1 MAHHKP
7 ALKELYWQLF
17 TIEIWLRSLKDDAMN
32 KRIVIC
38 ADGTW
43 NRPEKDLKVDFPT
56 NVLRLAR
63 AISPIAA
70 DGKPQQVFYDWGVG
84 SYYDE
89 VIGGATGRGLHKNI
103 MDGYRYLVQNYSP
116 DDEIYLF
123 GFSRGA
129 YTVRCL
135 CGLIN
140 NCGILKRPDARL
152 IQQAFD
158 HYKKS
163 SAPFAPS
170 GDKSLEFRQKH
181 SHESREIKFVGV
193 WDTVGAMGI
202 PISFLGLFEDKDEFY
217 DTKIGRNVRVAR
229 HALAID
235 EHRSDFEPTIW
246 QVRDNMDMQQVWFA
260 GAHSNIGGSYK
271 PDRDGSL
278 LSDNA
283 LMWMINEAQ
292 RFNLSLEPHLQASL
306 RPNPLATLHDSRRNF
321 YRIKQAYLR
330 PLDPSKAPILLHRSV
345 KERWE
350 QDPQY
355 RPKNLQAY
363 LENYGWPTELIN

>member
-1 MAHHKP
+1 
-7 ALKELYWQLF
+7 
-17 TIEIWLRSLKDDAMN
+17 MN

-63 AISPIAA
+63 AISPMAA

-103 MDGYRYLVQNYSP
+103 MDGYRYIVQNYSP
-116 DDEIYLF
+116 GDEIYLF

-170 GDKSLEFRQKH
+170 GDKSVEFRQKH

-246 QVRDNMDMQQVWFA
+246 QLRDNMDMQQVWFA
-260 GAHSNIGGSYK
+260 GAHSNIGGSYQ
-271 PDRDGSL
+271 PDKDGSL

-283 LMWMINEAQ
+283 LSWMIAEAE
-292 RFNLSLEPHLQASL
+292 RFNLSLEPHLTASL
-306 RPNPLATLHDSRRNF
+306 HPNPLATLHDSRRSF
-321 YRIKQAYLR
+321 YRIKQPYLR
-330 PLDPSKAPILLHRSV
+330 ALDPNVAPVLLHHSV
-345 KERWE
+345 KVRWD

-355 RPKNLQAY
+355 RPKNLQTY
-363 LENYGWPTELIN
+363 LEKYGWPEQLID

>member
-1 MAHHKP
+1 
-7 ALKELYWQLF
+7 
-17 TIEIWLRSLKDDAMN
+17 MN

-116 DDEIYLF
+116 GDEIYLF

-271 PDRDGSL
+271 PDKDDSL

-292 RFNLSLEPHLQASL
+292 QFNLSLEPHLQESL

-350 QDPQY
+350 RDPQY

-363 LENYGWPTELIN
+363 LESYGWPTELIN

>member
-1 MAHHKP
+1 
-7 ALKELYWQLF
+7 
-17 TIEIWLRSLKDDAMN
+17 MN

-103 MDGYRYLVQNYSP
+103 MDGYRYIVQNYSP
-116 DDEIYLF
+116 GDEIYLF

-170 GDKSLEFRQKH
+170 GDKSVEFRQKH

-246 QVRDNMDMQQVWFA
+246 QLRDNMDMQQVWFA
-260 GAHSNIGGSYK
+260 GAHSNIGGSYQ
-271 PDRDGSL
+271 PDKDGSL

-283 LMWMINEAQ
+283 LAWMIAEAE
-292 RFNLSLEPHLQASL
+292 RFNLSLEPHLTASL
-306 RPNPLATLHDSRRNF
+306 HPNPLATLHDSRRSF
-321 YRIKQAYLR
+321 YRIKQPYLR
-330 PLDPSKAPILLHRSV
+330 PLDPNVAPVLLHHSV
-345 KERWE
+345 KVRWD

-355 RPKNLQAY
+355 RPKNLQTY
-363 LENYGWPTELIN
+363 LEKYGWPEQLID

>member
-1 MAHHKP
+1 
-7 ALKELYWQLF
+7 
-17 TIEIWLRSLKDDAMN
+17 MN

-63 AISPIAA
+63 AISPMAA

-103 MDGYRYLVQNYSP
+103 MDGYRYIVQNYSP
-116 DDEIYLF
+116 GDEIYLF

-170 GDKSLEFRQKH
+170 GDKSVEFRQKH

-246 QVRDNMDMQQVWFA
+246 QLRDNMDMQQVWFA
-260 GAHSNIGGSYK
+260 GAHSNIGGSYQ
-271 PDRDGSL
+271 PDKDGSL

-283 LMWMINEAQ
+283 LSWMIAEAE
-292 RFNLSLEPHLQASL
+292 RFNLSLEPHLTASL
-306 RPNPLATLHDSRRNF
+306 HPNPLATLHDSRRSF
-321 YRIKQAYLR
+321 YRIKQPYLR
-330 PLDPSKAPILLHRSV
+330 PLDPNVAPVLLHHSV
-345 KERWE
+345 KVRWD

-355 RPKNLQAY
+355 RPKNLQTY
-363 LENYGWPTELIN
+363 LEKYGWPEKLID

>member
-1 MAHHKP
+1 
-7 ALKELYWQLF
+7 
-17 TIEIWLRSLKDDAMN
+17 MN

-63 AISPIAA
+63 AISPMAA

-103 MDGYRYLVQNYSP
+103 MDGYRYIVQNYSLG
-116 DDEIYLF
+116 DEIYLF

-170 GDKSLEFRQKH
+170 GDKSVEFRQKH

-246 QVRDNMDMQQVWFA
+246 QLRDNMDMQQVWFA
-260 GAHSNIGGSYK
+260 GAHSNIGGSYQ
-271 PDRDGSL
+271 PDKDGSL

-283 LMWMINEAQ
+283 LSWMIAEAE
-292 RFNLSLEPHLQASL
+292 RFNLSLEPHLTASL
-306 RPNPLATLHDSRRNF
+306 HPNPLATLHDSRRSF
-321 YRIKQAYLR
+321 YRIKQPYLR
-330 PLDPSKAPILLHRSV
+330 PLDPNVAPVLLHRSV
-345 KERWE
+345 KVRWE
-350 QDPQY
+350 QDPKY
-355 RPKNLQAY
+355 RPKNLQTY
-363 LENYGWPTELIN
+363 LEKYGWPEKLID

>member
-1 MAHHKP
+1 
-7 ALKELYWQLF
+7 
-17 TIEIWLRSLKDDAMN
+17 MN

-63 AISPIAA
+63 AISPMAA

-103 MDGYRYLVQNYSP
+103 MDGYRYIVQNYSP
-116 DDEIYLF
+116 GDEIYLF

-170 GDKSLEFRQKH
+170 GDKSVEFRQKH

-246 QVRDNMDMQQVWFA
+246 QLRDNMDMQQVWFA
-260 GAHSNIGGSYK
+260 GAHSNIGGSYQ
-271 PDRDGSL
+271 PDKDGSL

-283 LMWMINEAQ
+283 LSWMIAEAE
-292 RFNLSLEPHLQASL
+292 RFNLSLEPHLTASL
-306 RPNPLATLHDSRRNF
+306 HPNPLATLHDSRRSF
-321 YRIKQAYLR
+321 YRIKQPYLR
-330 PLDPSKAPILLHRSV
+330 ALDPNVAPVLLHHSV
-345 KERWE
+345 KVRWD

-355 RPKNLQAY
+355 RPKNLQTY
-363 LENYGWPTELIN
+363 LEKYGWPEKLID